1 MALAFVSA
9 TRAFV
14 AERVWF
20 GATCARS
27 RQAALAERNAA
38 SSAVARNVHR
48 MRYGFALG
56 ACGAVVMTLCLMTDE
71 VVFASSASDNN
82 ASALVMAI
90 STVPDEKSADAIA
103 HALVTE
109 RIVACVNAVGGVK
122 STYVWQGK
130 VERDEERLLLMK
142 TRAALVPKLRA
153 RLTELHPYDVPELI
167 VHTIVDGSEPYLDWI
182 RRSTQQL

>member
-48 MRYGFALG
+48 M
-56 ACGAVVMTLCLMTDE
+56 
-71 VVFASSASDNN
+71 SASDNN